1 MPAIRSGEFCSVEF
15 SCAAEAMPELACV
28 RLGSVQPIRHA
39 KTASHTESPV
49 ATADL
54 NV

>member
-1 MPAIRSGEFCSVEF
+1 MPAIRSGERGSAEFRGAVEPV
-15 SCAAEAMPELACV
+15 PEPASV
-28 RLGSVQPIRHA
+28 RLGRVQPTRHA

-54 NV
+54 KV

>member
-1 MPAIRSGEFCSVEF
+1 MPAIRSGEFCSAEF
-15 SCAAEAMPELACV
+15 SCADGSLPDVAPAK
-28 RLGSVQPIRHA
+28 LGSVQPTRHA